1 MTVSLDGLD
10 FNVVLEE
17 ETMRPLLEIIFDIEG
32 IGVDSRFVDLE
43 KLQAAIKFLET
54 EANR

>member
-17 ETMRPLLEIIFDIEG
+17 KTMRPLLEIIFDNEG
-32 IGVDSRFVDLE
+32 DVDSRFVDLE

>member
-1 MTVSLDGLD
+1 MTVQIDELGFS
-10 FNVVLEE
+10 VTLEE
-17 ETMRPLLEIIFDIEG
+17 GTLRPLLEVI
-32 IGVDSRFVDLE
+32 VDANNGESYFVDLE